1 MRKRVFIGSSS
12 EELGTAKIV
21 KEILDK
27 DFDVVIWNESVW
39 DKSVFKLNQNFLTDL
54 LSATLKFDYG
64 ILIGSPDDKVE
75 VRGKEY
81 LQARDN
87 VLFELG
93 LFIGRLGIDKCA
105 FLVSDDVKIPT
116 DFGGIKLSMYNKTNL
131 FDKIKE
137 IQELFLK
144 STHIDLN
151 FFPSSVLASTYFE
164 NFIKYVN
171 EYYINNGGFTYE
183 GKKYGDCVFKIMI
196 PETLSDNLNLQFQK
210 EQNRIGVEKI
220 SFGSTNRP
228 RNIGVDISITD
239 ENKLI
244 LIDFPTTLSGINH
257 AISYLLPKEYR
268 EHSQDYKI
276 ILERELNKFIES
288 LEIIFQRNN
297 CNDFIV
303 IERF

>member
-131 FDKIKE
+131 LDKIKE

-171 EYYINNGGFTYE
+171 
-183 GKKYGDCVFKIMI
+183 
-196 PETLSDNLNLQFQK
+196 
-210 EQNRIGVEKI
+210 
-220 SFGSTNRP
+220 
-228 RNIGVDISITD
+228 
-239 ENKLI
+239 
-244 LIDFPTTLSGINH
+244 
-257 AISYLLPKEYR
+257 
-268 EHSQDYKI
+268 
-276 ILERELNKFIES
+276 
-288 LEIIFQRNN
+288 
-297 CNDFIV
+297 
-303 IERF
+303 